1 MANVKF
7 RLKQTKS
14 NVFDLFVYSCDMPQ
28 ILALNGLFGKCNI
41 VGIQQHDIAQNE
53 MICCMTNL

>member
-1 MANVKF
+1 MQGQMSLF
-7 RLKQTKS
+7 FPKQTQS
-14 NVFDLFVYSCDMPQ
+14 NVFNLFVYSCDMPQ

-53 MICCMTNL
+53 MI